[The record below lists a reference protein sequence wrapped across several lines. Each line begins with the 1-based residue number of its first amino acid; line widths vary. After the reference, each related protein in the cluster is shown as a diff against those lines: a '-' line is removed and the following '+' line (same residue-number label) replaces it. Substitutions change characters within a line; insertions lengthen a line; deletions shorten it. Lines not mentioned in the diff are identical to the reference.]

1 MIVNNLFRS
10 EEVSGLVPE
19 TAVNS
24 DGSKIYGECRIV
36 SEHSLELFIDEK
48 RILKLVCTPS
58 NLVELVMGRMIS
70 EGYIKSIEDV
80 EMIYICSS
88 GKQARVFLK
97 ESAGKA
103 LKLAQAV
110 EEVPTCCTDNRVFL
124 RNVSVEDPQLHNGGQ
139 EEPDKQQ
146 IQKLQKSEWKSEWIF
161 ALANEF
167 VSGSQIHKATQGT
180 HSCYLSVNGKI
191 LFAGEDIGRHNAM
204 DKAIGYAEMQ
214 GLKRE
219 DCILYTTGR
228 VPTDM
233 VRKVILSRIP
243 VLVSKSVPTDAAVEM
258 ARTYNLTLIC
268 KAWPDRYE
276 IFHEAYG
283 SNSIHDHC
291 GTGGLA

>member
-1 MIVNNLFRS
+1 MVINNLFQS
-10 EEVSGLVPE
+10 GEVSTLVSE
-19 TAVNS
+19 TAVNA
-24 DGSKIYGECRIV
+24 DGSKICRECRIV

-58 NLVELVMGRMIS
+58 NLTELVMGRMIS
-70 EGYIKSIEDV
+70 EGYIESIEDV

-103 LKLAQAV
+103 LNLAQAV
-110 EEVPTCCTDNRVFL
+110 EEVPTCCTDNHVFL
-124 RNVSVEDPQLHNGGQ
+124 RNVKNTRLLSGGLQGSNG
-139 EEPDKQQ
+139 QQ
-146 IQKLQKSEWKSEWIF
+146 IQKLQKPEWKSEWIS

-167 VSGSQIHKATQGT
+167 VSGSKIHKATQGT

-204 DKAIGYAEMQ
+204 DKVIGYVVMQ

-233 VRKVILSRIP
+233 VKKVIMSRIP

-258 ARTYNLTLIC
+258 ARAYDLTLIC

-276 IFHEAYG
+276 IFHEANG
-283 SNSIHDHC
+283 M
-291 GTGGLA
+291 